1 MFFACIL
8 FLQLIQQ
15 TIPIVVVVT
24 MILTMQ
30 RPSPLAVGTDSDVA
44 ASKTDT
50 TDHSVIV
57 SLTDE
62 QQLQAFA
69 FLSDHPFMWDK
80 TDLIKYKRDKKRRQ
94 EYWQKLADLIGIT
107 CK

>member
-1 MFFACIL
+1 MYLVFTADPTNNPDTSGSD
-8 FLQLIQQ
+8 QD
-15 TIPIVVVVT
+15 TE
-24 MILTMQ
+24 
-30 RPSPLAVGTDSDVA
+30 RPAAITAALGTDSDVA
-44 ASKTDT
+44 ASKTHT

-57 SLTDE
+57 SLTDD

-69 FLSDHPFMWDK
+69 FLRDHPFMWDK
-80 TDLIKYKRDKKRRQ
+80 TDLLKYKKDKKRRQ

>member
-1 MFFACIL
+1 MY
-8 FLQLIQQ
+8 LIFTADPTNNPDTSGSDEDTEHTP
-15 TIPIVVVVT
+15 TIT
-24 MILTMQ
+24 A
-30 RPSPLAVGTDSDVA
+30 AVGTHSDNA
-44 ASKTDT
+44 ANQTDT
-50 TDHSVIV
+50 TDHSFIV

-69 FLSDHPFMWDK
+69 FLSEHRFMWDK
-80 TDLIKYKRDKKRRQ
+80 SDLVYYKKDKKRRQ